1 MSAYRLVELHKRRG
15 LTQVEVAAAMDVGQ
29 SWVSKLERGDVE
41 ATGIATL
48 RDYLRALGGDVEVG
62 ATLGDERVV
71 LV

>member
-1 MSAYRLVELHKRRG
+1 
-15 LTQVEVAAAMDVGQ
+15 VEVAAAMDVGQ